1 MALLDK
7 PFDAVDATDLTALV
21 RDQIPESLRLDYKE
35 ALPAWDEREGRLKLL
50 RSVAAMANAAGGIVL
65 YGIRERRDRRAKTNL
80 PDALVGVTTAEAAEA
95 EQRIGQ
101 LLRSGLDP
109 PLSGFVIRAVPIDA
123 TGMCVLALGSPSSLG
138 RPHAVVGV
146 PTPYYQRIGTSRH
159 PLTGGELRRMFLERQ
174 AWIRDADAFRDA
186 RVAARTLWTDGH
198 PLAALEGGA
207 ALLLHLLPLGRI
219 DEWLNLR
226 PSHDRLRQQFFY
238 PSCRGHWTFDGPLF
252 TVQYTSLITR
262 YAQWFRFGGVELFS
276 HVGYDPPGPGQRPSV
291 DMVLLSLCSVEWTL
305 KAVSAMSGDLSV
317 DPPYAVYLSLLGVQ
331 GHEIRTGESP
341 VFGPRLS
348 TRPIVEPDLLTPI
361 VVLDDATSDVQIVA
375 AALRSRLDAFWQA
388 AGVPGCRYYGE
399 DGLWTGRSVRG
410 WEEVG

>member
-1 MALLDK
+1 
-7 PFDAVDATDLTALV
+7 
-21 RDQIPESLRLDYKE
+21 
-35 ALPAWDEREGRLKLL
+35 
-50 RSVAAMANAAGGIVL
+50 
-65 YGIRERRDRRAKTNL
+65 
-80 PDALVGVTTAEAAEA
+80 
-95 EQRIGQ
+95 
-101 LLRSGLDP
+101 
-109 PLSGFVIRAVPIDA
+109 
-123 TGMCVLALGSPSSLG
+123 
-138 RPHAVVGV
+138 
-146 PTPYYQRIGTSRH
+146 
-159 PLTGGELRRMFLERQ
+159 
-174 AWIRDADAFRDA
+174 
-186 RVAARTLWTDGH
+186 
-198 PLAALEGGA
+198 
-207 ALLLHLLPLGRI
+207 
-219 DEWLNLR
+219 
-226 PSHDRLRQQFFY
+226 
-238 PSCRGHWTFDGPLF
+238 
-252 TVQYTSLITR
+252 LITR